1 MAAGDLAGNAA
12 AATPAVRRISPEAPW
27 TWLATAWRQI
37 WRAPRIALG
46 YGLVFAAISSGL
58 VVLLWAFG
66 ALPLILPLAGGFL
79 LIGPLLAVGLYELA
93 RRLSADEP
101 VALRPVVL
109 VKTAAPTQIAYM
121 GALLLVAYLVWVR
134 IAFLLVALFIGIGED
149 LPPLHTFFSELFFT
163 WDGIGLLSVGT
174 AIGGVIA
181 FVIFAL
187 TAVSIPM
194 LVDRDID
201 VITAMI
207 TSVAAVKANF
217 GPMLLWAWLILLL
230 IACGV
235 ATGFVGLV
243 VTFPLVGMA
252 TWHAY
257 KSLIADSA
265 GE

>member
-1 MAAGDLAGNAA
+1 MAADGVARKA

-37 WRAPRIALG
+37 WQAPKIALG
-46 YGLVFAAISSGL
+46 YGFVFAAISSGL
-58 VVLLWAFG
+58 VILLWVFA
-66 ALPLILPLAGGFL
+66 ALPAILPLIGGFL
-79 LIGPLLAVGLYELA
+79 LMGPLLAVGLYELA
-93 RRLSADEP
+93 RRLTAGEP
-101 VALRPVVL
+101 VELRPVAL
-109 VKTAAPTQIAYM
+109 VKTAAPTQIAFM
-121 GALLLVAYLVWVR
+121 GALLLVAYLAWIR
-134 IAFLLVALFIGIGED
+134 IAFLLVMLFIGIGED
-149 LPPLHTFFSELFFT
+149 LPPLDTFFTELFFT
-163 WDGIGLLSVGT
+163 WDGIGLLATGT

-181 FVIFAL
+181 FIIFSL

-194 LVDRDID
+194 LMDRDID
-201 VITAMI
+201 AITAMI

-235 ATGFVGLV
+235 ATGFIGLI

-257 KSLIADSA
+257 QSLIGD
-265 GE
+265 GEGQ